1 MEAQGE
7 RLLQELLSKEKS
19 LVGKVDEAKA
29 KAKASFEQAQE
40 EATKILEAARAK
52 AEELAKQEVEDGR
65 QEAEAARESVVSA
78 AKSAADA
85 LAAQARAN
93 LDGAV
98 KLVMEKVLP

>member
-19 LVGKVDEAKA
+19 LVGKVEEAKA
-29 KAKASFEQAQE
+29 KAKASVEQAQE
-40 EATKILEAARAK
+40 ESTKILDLARVK
-52 AEELAKQEVEDGR
+52 ADDLAKQEAEAGR
-65 QEAEAARESVVSA
+65 LEAEAARESVVRA
-78 AKSAADA
+78 AKSAADG

>member
-1 MEAQGE
+1 MEAHGE

-19 LVGKVDEAKA
+19 LVGKVEEAKA

-40 EATKILEAARAK
+40 EAVTILEAARAK
-52 AEELAKQEVEDGR
+52 SDDLAKHEAEAGR
-65 QEAEAARESVVSA
+65 QEAEATRASVVSA

-85 LAAQARAN
+85 LTAQARVN